1 MFDHAPIPLDGEGV
15 RRGSTPF
22 RFGIMWLKEEGL
34 KDLLKSWWEGYGFS
48 GSSTSF

>member
-1 MFDHAPIPLDGEGV
+1 MFDHAPIPLDGGGV
-15 RRGSTPF
+15 RRGLTPF
-22 RFGIMWLKEEGL
+22 RFGIIWLKEEGL